1 MYKKL
6 VAVALLPALTPL
18 FTLLQHNKVVSFAE
32 KYVIE
37 PSFVFFSPQE
47 RWVDS
52 VFRRLSLDEKIG
64 QLFMVAAYSNKDE
77 KHYRE
82 IEKLIKEYHIGGL
95 IFFQGNPYKQ
105 AQLTNRYQA
114 KSKVPL
120 LIAIDAEWGLAM
132 RLDSTLAYPY
142 QITLGAL
149 RAEND
154 SLIEAMGEQIGR
166 QCKRLGIHINF
177 APVVDI
183 NNNSANPVIG
193 FRSFGENK
201 EKVARKGIAYMRGLQ
216 KSGIMAV
223 AKHFPG
229 HGDTDQDSHY
239 ALPQLKHS
247 TERLDSLEL
256 YPFYK
261 LIEAGVQGIMV
272 AHLNIPAYETR
283 PNYASTLSENVVKVL
298 LTEKMGF
305 SGLIFTDALNMKGVS
320 DYFPAGELEMLAL
333 QAGNDVLLFPTNI
346 PLAVKAIKK
355 ALKKKKIKKED
366 FERSVKKILRAK
378 YQAELHCYKPIT
390 LPNLTQEL
398 NPEKEFEK
406 LTEKIYQR
414 SITLARN
421 QDSLVPFVHLDLHHF
436 ASVAINA
443 SPKSEQIWQEML
455 SYYTEFEHLSLQ
467 TTKENW
473 QNIAEKLQK
482 LDSSKTLVVGI
493 FGMSRLATKK
503 YGIDSLTI
511 QAVEQ
516 IQRKHKNTLLCIFGN
531 PYAIRFF
538 KPRNVLVAYEE
549 NDFTLKYV
557 PQMVFGAFGTE
568 GEMPVSVENIQEG
581 DGQKTSEI
589 ARLQYGFSPESVGM
603 SSDTLRKMDTLIQ
616 SAILNRVFPGCQV
629 LVARRGKVVW
639 HKAYGY
645 HEYEST
651 QKVTLQSIYDLASI
665 SKVAGTVQA
674 LMFLFDVGKLD
685 LSLKASDYLPE
696 LAQSNK
702 KNLIVHDILLHQA
715 GLKPYELFYKRTLG
729 KMREPSEKYFRYT
742 KNDTF
747 CVQVAPNLFAR
758 KDIEEIVWKWV
769 IETELLK
776 KKRKRYPYEYSDLG
790 FFIMKK
796 IADKLLNEP
805 MEQFLRRNFYL
816 PLGAYTLCYR
826 PLEHFPKERIVP
838 TENDKYFRRELVWGT
853 VHDPTAAL
861 VGGVA
866 GHAGLFGTAND
877 LAKLLQMNLQ
887 KGYYGGVRYL
897 VPETIELFTSQT
909 DSLNRRGLGW
919 DKPPKEGIFAYISQF
934 STQKSYGHAGYTGTV
949 AWVEPEKQLIIIFLS
964 NRVHPNDNNRIVKY
978 HTRRKVQ
985 DIVYQALME

>member
-6 VAVALLPALTPL
+6 VVVALLPAFIPL
-18 FTLLQHNKVVSFAE
+18 FHLLQHRKVVTFAE
-32 KYVIE
+32 KYIE
-37 PSFVFFSPQE
+37 PSFVFFSQEE

-52 VFRRLSLDEKIG
+52 VFRKMSLDEKIG

-82 IEKLIKEYHIGGL
+82 IEKLIKEHHIGGL

-114 KSKVPL
+114 KSEVPL

-154 SLIEAMGEQIGR
+154 SLIEVMGEQIGK
-166 QCKRLGIHINF
+166 QCKRLGIHVNF

-183 NNNSANPVIG
+183 NNNPANPVIG

-201 EKVARKGIAYMRGLQ
+201 EKVARKGIAYMKGLQ
-216 KSGIMAV
+216 KSGVMAV

-256 YPFYK
+256 YPFRK

-283 PNYASTLSENVVKVL
+283 PNYATTLSENVVKNL
-298 LTEKMGF
+298 LTQKMGF

-320 DYFPAGELEMLAL
+320 DYFPAGELEVLAL

-378 YQAELHCYKPIT
+378 YRAGLHRYEPIA
-390 LPNLTQEL
+390 LQNLTQEL

-406 LTEKIYQR
+406 LTEKIYQK
-414 SITLARN
+414 SITLACN
-421 QDSLVPFVHLDLHHF
+421 QDSLVPFVHLDLHNF

-443 SPKSEQIWQEML
+443 NPKNEQAWQEML
-455 SYYTEFEHLSLQ
+455 SNYTEFEHIGLQ

-473 QNIAEKLQK
+473 QNISEKLQK
-482 LDSSKTLVVGI
+482 LDSTKTLIVGI

-511 QAVEQ
+511 RAVEQ
-516 IQRKHKNTLLCIFGN
+516 IQRRHKHVLVCVFGN
-531 PYAIRFF
+531 PYSLRFL
-538 KPRNVLVAYEE
+538 KARNALVAYEE
-549 NDFTLKYV
+549 NEFTLKYV
-557 PQMVFGAFGTE
+557 PQMIFGAFGIE
-568 GEMPVSVENIQEG
+568 GQIPVSVGNIKEG
-581 DGQKTSEI
+581 EGQKTLEI

-629 LVARRGKVVW
+629 LVARKGKVVW

-645 HEYEST
+645 HAYEST

-665 SKVAGTVQA
+665 SKVAGTTQA
-674 LMFLFDVGKLD
+674 LMFLFDIGKLD
-685 LSLKASDYLPE
+685 LSLKAADYLPE
-696 LAQSNK
+696 LAKSNK
-702 KNLIVHDILLHQA
+702 KNMIIHDILLHQA

-729 KMREPSEKYFRYT
+729 KMREPSEKYFSYT

-758 KDIEEIVWKWV
+758 KDIEEIVWQWV
-769 IETELLK
+769 IQSDLLK
-776 KKRKRYPYEYSDLG
+776 KKGKRYPYEYSDLG
-790 FFIMKK
+790 FFIMKR
-796 IADKLLNEP
+796 IVDKLLNEP
-805 MEQFLRRNFYL
+805 MDKFLRRNFYL
-816 PLGAYTLCYR
+816 PLGANTLCYK

-838 TENDKYFRRELVWGT
+838 TENDKYFRRELLWGT

-861 VGGVA
+861 IGGVA

-887 KGYYGGVRYL
+887 KGYYGGIRYL

-919 DKPPKEGIFAYISQF
+919 DKPPKGAIFTYISQF
-934 STQKSYGHAGYTGTV
+934 STPKSYGHAGYTGTV
-949 AWVEPEKQLIIIFLS
+949 AWVDPEKELIIIFLS
-964 NRVHPNDNNRIVKY
+964 NRVHPNDNNRMIRQ

-985 DIVYQALME
+985 DIVYQALLE

>member
-6 VAVALLPALTPL
+6 IAVAFLPALFPL
-18 FTLLQHNKVVSFAE
+18 LTLFENPKISETTE
-32 KYVIE
+32 KYIS
-37 PSFVFFSPQE
+37 PYLIFFSQEE

-82 IEKLIKEYHIGGL
+82 IEKLIKDYHIGGL
-95 IFFQGNPYKQ
+95 IFFQGSPYKQ

-114 KSKVPL
+114 KSEVPL

-132 RLDSTLAYPY
+132 RLDSTLMYPY

-154 SLIEAMGEQIGR
+154 SLIEAMGEQIGK
-166 QCKRLGIHINF
+166 QCKRLGVHINF
-177 APVVDI
+177 APVVDV
-183 NNNSANPVIG
+183 NNNPANPVIG

-216 KSGIMAV
+216 KAGIMAV

-239 ALPQLKHS
+239 ALPQLKHN

-256 YPFYK
+256 YPFRK

-283 PNYASTLSENVVKVL
+283 PNYATTLSENVIKNL
-298 LTEKMGF
+298 LVQKMGF

-320 DYFPAGELEMLAL
+320 DYFPPGELEVLAL

-355 ALKKKKIKKED
+355 ALKKKEIKKED

-378 YQAELHCYKPIT
+378 YRAGLNKYEPIV
-390 LPNLTQEL
+390 LEKLTQDL
-398 NPEKEFEK
+398 NPEREYNTLAEQ
-406 LTEKIYQR
+406 IYLKA
-414 SITLARN
+414 ITMARN
-421 QDSLVPFVHLDLHHF
+421 QDSLVPFVHLDLHRF
-436 ASVAINA
+436 VSVAINA
-443 SPKSEQIWQEML
+443 SPKSETIWQEML
-455 SYYTEFEHLSLQ
+455 DNYTEFEHLSLQ
-467 TTKENW
+467 TAKESW
-473 QNIAEKLQK
+473 QNLAEKLQK
-482 LDSSKTLVVGI
+482 LDSTKTAIVGI

-511 QAVEQ
+511 KIVKE
-516 IQRKHKNTLLCIFGN
+516 IQRRHAKTLLCIFGN
-531 PYAIRFF
+531 PYSLQFF
-538 KPRNVLVAYEE
+538 DAQNVLIAYEE
-549 NDFTLKYV
+549 NEFTLKYV
-557 PQMVFGAFGTE
+557 PQMIFGAFGIE
-568 GEMPVSVENIQEG
+568 GEMPVSVGKIREG
-581 DGQKTSEI
+581 DGQRVSSI

-616 SAILNRVFPGCQV
+616 NAILNKVFPGCQV
-629 LVARRGKVVW
+629 LVARKGKVIW

-645 HEYEST
+645 HDYEGT

-665 SKVAGTVQA
+665 SKVAGTTQA

-685 LSLKASDYLPE
+685 LSLKASEYLPE
-696 LAQSNK
+696 LAKSNK
-702 KNLIVHDILLHQA
+702 KNMVIHDILLHQA
-715 GLKPYELFYKRTLG
+715 GLKPYELFYKRMLG

-742 KNDTF
+742 RNDTF
-747 CVQVAPNLFAR
+747 CVQVAPNLFAH

-769 IETELLK
+769 IESDLLK
-776 KKRKRYPYEYSDLG
+776 KKGKRYPYEYSDLG
-790 FFIMKK
+790 FFIMKR
-796 IADKLLNEP
+796 IVDKLLNEP
-805 MEQFLRRNFYL
+805 MDKFLRRNFYL
-816 PLGAYTLCYR
+816 PLGANTLCYK
-826 PLEHFPKERIVP
+826 PLELFPKERIVP
-838 TENDKYFRRELVWGT
+838 TENDRYFRRELIWGT

-861 VGGVA
+861 IGGVA

-887 KGYYGGVRYL
+887 KGYYGGIRYL
-897 VPETIELFTSQT
+897 VPETIDLFTSQT

-919 DKPPKEGIFAYISQF
+919 DKPPKNGIFAYISQF
-934 STQKSYGHAGYTGTV
+934 ATPKSYGHAGYTGTV
-949 AWVEPEKQLIIIFLS
+949 AWVEPEKELIIIFLS
-964 NRVHPNDNNRIVKY
+964 NRVYPYDNNRITKY

-985 DIVYQALME
+985 DIVYQALLE